1 MSVIITETEA
11 VSVKAEKAEKAAKSE
26 KKDSKKK

>member
-11 VSVKAEKAEKAAKSE
+11 VSVKAEKAEKATKAE

>member
-11 VSVKAEKAEKAAKSE
+11 VSVKAEKAEKAAKAE

>member
-11 VSVKAEKAEKAAKSE
+11 VSVKAEKAEKVAKTE